1 MRTVRAAGVNGGED
15 AGQPADLDELTGDEI
30 QFLAS
35 PVTGGGIPLSRAERL
50 FLGAWHRGARTPN
63 DWVKAAT
70 EAPLPVGTPVPQLL
84 KEALYFQTRLPGLR
98 ALGLIGQES

>member
-1 MRTVRAAGVNGGED
+1 MCSSD
-15 AGQPADLDELTGDEI
+15 LTGDEI

-35 PVTGGGIPLSRAERL
+35 PVTGGGIQLSRAERL